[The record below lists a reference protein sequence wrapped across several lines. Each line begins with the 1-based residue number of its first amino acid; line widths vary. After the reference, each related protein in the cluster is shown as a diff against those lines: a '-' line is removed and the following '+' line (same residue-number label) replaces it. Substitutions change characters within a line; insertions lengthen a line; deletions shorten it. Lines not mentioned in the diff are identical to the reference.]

1 MCIRD
6 RRTLTA
12 IVKRECQVD
21 IGVLTKRFVAPGTTI
36 SADESHAYDLL
47 HGSYPMRR
55 VNHHKEY
62 RAEDGTANNQAES
75 YFSSFRRMQMGQHH
89 QFGLGHLANY
99 ARMPPTGKT
108 QHRWSNGEIFY
119 DILTKC
125 LRTRPHRDWCGDFQ
139 GNTRRPERL
148 AA

>member
-1 MCIRD
+1 
-6 RRTLTA
+6 
-12 IVKRECQVD
+12 
-21 IGVLTKRFVAPGTTI
+21 VLAKRFVAPGTTI

-55 VNHHKEY
+55 VNHQEAY
-62 RAEDGTANNQAES
+62 RAEDGTTNNQAES
-75 YFSSFRRMQMGQHH
+75 YFSRFRRMQMGQHH

-99 ARMPPTGKT
+99 ANEAAYREDTR
-108 QHRWSNGEIFY
+108 RWSNGEIFY

-125 LRTRPHRDWCGDFQ
+125 LRTRPHRDWCGYWQ